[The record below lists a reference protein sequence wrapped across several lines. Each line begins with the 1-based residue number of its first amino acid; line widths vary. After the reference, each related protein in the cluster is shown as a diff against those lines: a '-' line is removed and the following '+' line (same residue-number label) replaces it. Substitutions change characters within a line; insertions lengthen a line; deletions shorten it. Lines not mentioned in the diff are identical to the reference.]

1 MPAKQQRNQY
11 LEAARDEF
19 RRGRAIIDLPYGSKV
34 PGRSGWQHEH
44 YDEEVLFARLSGE
57 PRNLSILFGEPSGGL
72 ADVDLDSAE
81 ARALAAELLPET
93 GEVFGREGSPGSHFL
108 YVTDPVAK
116 YTKFSDPEAPDEDR
130 ATLVEIRSGG
140 QHTIIPPSK
149 HPSGQIVRWER
160 RGEPTRITG
169 EDLAKRVGALAAAAL
184 LARHWN
190 HPGQRNDQALA
201 LLGGLISGG
210 WDEGKAAGFVKIVAR
225 AAGDEEW
232 SDRGKD
238 AALTA
243 ERLEGNQAATG
254 WPTLA
259 ELMGEK
265 IVERARKWLGMAEG
279 KVASRK
285 EQKPSQ
291 ADLIVELARVAYLF
305 HDPDQEAFAT
315 IPVENHKETHR
326 LSTKGFENW
335 LKYRFFSHYGK
346 VPGSQAV
353 QDALGTLEGKALFA
367 GPEYETHVRVAGH
380 SGSVYLDLCNSEWEV
395 VEVALEGWRIVPG
408 EEAPVRFR
416 RARGMTPLPYPAASG
431 GLGGLRRLLNL
442 PDDREGAWRLIVA
455 WLVATLHPSGP
466 YPVLV
471 LEGEQ
476 GSAKSTAQGIL
487 RAVVDPSTTPLRSAP
502 REERDL
508 VIAADNS
515 WVVSFDNLSGLP
527 SWLSDALCRLS
538 TGGGLSTRQLYTD
551 REEILFEVK
560 RPLIMNGI
568 ADVASRP
575 DLLDRSLV
583 VELPVIPEA
592 ARRTEREIWVEF
604 AAQQPAIL
612 GALLDAVSVAVSVAM
627 RRLPETRLERLPRM
641 AEFAEWATAAEGAL
655 GWDPGSFM
663 ATYEEGREEAVAGAL
678 EGDPVAGAVLSFM
691 EEREEWVGKSA
702 ELLEKLASEVDEKV
716 ERSRSWP
723 KTASHLSGRLKRL
736 APALRAQ
743 GLDYE
748 DWREAGGERQRKKRL
763 SWRHEAPGDGR
774 DGGGTT
780 PNDPGTPPDNPTRE
794 ERPADTPRGAGH
806 HRHEGRPGTAR
817 DGALHPYY
825 ADSTS
830 ADDGTQDTIQGQTA
844 SSHGQS
850 SHEKLSG
857 TPQSHIEDDQ
867 SGGAEERPG
876 PSRTTIGSPGR
887 GEHRGLLVGP
897 AGVPALLEEI
907 EAADA
912 VALDLETTGLDAR
925 RDSIRLISLATTRGI
940 SLIDCSKLDPAQI
953 SLPPWPGRRSW
964 PITACTTSSSC
975 DASATCTGGV
985 LRTP

>member
-1 MPAKQQRNQY
+1 M
-11 LEAARDEF
+11 
-19 RRGRAIIDLPYGSKV
+19 
-34 PGRSGWQHEH
+34 
-44 YDEEVLFARLSGE
+44 
-57 PRNLSILFGEPSGGL
+57 
-72 ADVDLDSAE
+72 
-81 ARALAAELLPET
+81 
-93 GEVFGREGSPGSHFL
+93 
-108 YVTDPVAK
+108 
-116 YTKFSDPEAPDEDR
+116 
-130 ATLVEIRSGG
+130 EIRSGG
-140 QHTIIPPSK
+140 QHTIVPPST
-149 HPSGQIVRWER
+149 HPSGEVIAWEQD
-160 RGEPTRITG
+160 GQPAHLGSDE
-169 EDLAKRVGALAAAAL
+169 LRVTVSNLAAAAL

-190 HPGQRNDQALA
+190 HPGQRNRQALA

-210 WDEGKAAGFVKIVAR
+210 WDEGKAAGFVEIVAR

-232 SDRGKD
+232 SDRGKGAD
-238 AALTA
+238 ATA
-243 ERLEGNQAATG
+243 SKQADEEPTTG
-254 WPTLA
+254 WPRLT
-259 ELMGEK
+259 ELMGERV
-265 IVERARKWLGMAEG
+265 VERARKWLGMTAEKDAG
-279 KVASRK
+279 KK
-285 EQKPSQ
+285 QQKPSQ
-291 ADLIVELARVAYLF
+291 ADLMVELAQVAHLF

-326 LSTKGFENW
+326 LTTKGFRNW

-353 QDALGTLEGKALFA
+353 QDAAGTLEGNALFA
-367 GPEYETHVRVAGH
+367 GPEHETHVRVAGH
-380 SGSVYLDLCNSEWEV
+380 SDGIYLDLCNSEWEV
-395 VEVALEGWRIVPG
+395 VEVTPEGWRIVPG
-408 EEAPVRFR
+408 WEAPVRFR
-416 RARGMTPLPYPAASG
+416 RAKGMTPLPHPATSG
-431 GLGGLRRLLNL
+431 DLGGLRRLLNL

-471 LEGEQ
+471 LQGEQ

-527 SWLSDALCRLS
+527 IWLSDALCRLS

-551 REEILFEVK
+551 REEILFEAK

-592 ARRTEREIWVEF
+592 ARRTEREIWAEF
-604 AAQQPAIL
+604 AARQPVIL
-612 GALLDAVSVAVSVAM
+612 GAMLDAASAAM
-627 RRLPETRLERLPRM
+627 RRLPEVRLEKLPRM
-641 AEFAEWATAAEGAL
+641 AEFAEWVTAAEGAL
-655 GWDPGSFM
+655 GWVPGSFM
-663 ATYEEGREEAVAGAL
+663 SAYEEGREEAVAGAL

-736 APALRAQ
+736 APALRAE

-748 DWREAGGERQRKKRL
+748 DWREAGGGRQRKKRL
-763 SWRHEAPGDGR
+763 SWRHEAPGDRR
-774 DGGGTT
+774 DGGGTA
-780 PNDPGTPPDNPTRE
+780 PKDPGTPPGDPARE
-794 ERPADTPRGAGH
+794 ERPGHAPRRDGH
-806 HRHEGRPGTAR
+806 YGRDGQSGTAR
-817 DGALHPYY
+817 DGAPHPYS

-830 ADDGTQDTIQGQTA
+830 ADDVPEDTAQIQSA
-844 SSHGQS
+844 SSHEGS
-850 SHEKLSG
+850 PRAEVPGMTLA
-857 TPQSHIEDDQ
+857 PAEDDQ
-867 SGGAEERPG
+867 SDGAGERPG
-876 PSRTTIGSPGR
+876 ASLPSRTTSVSPVR
-887 GEHRGLLVGP
+887 GEHRGLLVTP
-897 AGVPALLEEI
+897 EEVPALVEEI

-912 VALDLETTGLDAR
+912 VALDLETTGLDPR
-925 RDSIRLISLATTRGI
+925 RDRIRLLSLATERGGMGAG
-940 SLIDCSKLDPAQI
+940 SYPKPTLHLSSPR
-953 SLPPWPGRRSW
+953 WPRSRSW
-964 PITACTTSSSC
+964 PTIACSTSSSC
-975 DASATCTGGV
+975 DASAMRTEGA